1 MTKVVEAVV
10 LDVEL
15 ALNNYPLTYLD
26 EDIQLPVLTSNS
38 MLQLDSNHLA
48 ELQPHHLPDKD
59 LRKRANFLQTC
70 KEVIWKRWTAE

>member
-15 ALNNYPLTYLD
+15 ALNNRPLTYLD

-38 MLQLDSNHLA
+38 MLHLDSNHLA